1 VVLSW
6 LQAAATARLLAAR
19 VHAWAKAHG
28 LLLLGWLLASF
39 FFFFFF
45 LGCYTCA
52 VKLVTPPSSYK
63 LVIPC

>member
-39 FFFFFF
+39 FFFFSF
-45 LGCYTCA
+45 
-52 VKLVTPPSSYK
+52 
-63 LVIPC
+63 